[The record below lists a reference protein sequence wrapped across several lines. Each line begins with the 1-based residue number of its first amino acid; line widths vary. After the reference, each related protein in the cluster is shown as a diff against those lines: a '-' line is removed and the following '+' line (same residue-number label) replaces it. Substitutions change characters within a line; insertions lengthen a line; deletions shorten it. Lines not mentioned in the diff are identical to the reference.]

1 MLKDKVA
8 IITGGSRGIGF
19 ETAREFLRNGAKVV
33 IFGHKEDST
42 NIALESLKKE
52 FKKSKILAFNPNLAS
67 EKEISDVFEEVYK
80 TFGKIDILI
89 NNAGVSSS
97 TPLDKYTQEEMDN
110 IINVN
115 IKGVFLCSK
124 VGVKY
129 LKETK
134 GCIINTSSMVSFYGQ
149 RSGCLYPMTKFAVN
163 GLTKSLSRELAQFGI
178 RVNAIAPGITATDMV
193 KNLPDE
199 MIKPLI
205 AQIPLGRMGTPLD
218 MANAFVFLASD
229 KASYI
234 TGEIMQIDGCMIT

>member
-33 IFGHKEDST
+33 IFGHQEDTTAS
-42 NIALESLKKE
+42 ALDSLKKE
-52 FKKSKILAFNPNLAS
+52 FKRSKILAFNPNLAS
-67 EKEISDVFEEVYK
+67 EKEISNVFEEVYK

-97 TPLDKYTQEEMDN
+97 TPLEKYTEEEMEN

-124 VGVKY
+124 VGIKY

-134 GCIINTSSMVSFYGQ
+134 GCIINTSSMVSIYGQ

-163 GLTKSLSRELAQFGI
+163 GLTKSLARELAPFGV

-193 KNLPDE
+193 KNLPE
-199 MIKPLI
+199 QMIKPLI

-229 KASYI
+229 KSSYI
-234 TGEIMQIDGCMIT
+234 TGEIMQVDGCMIS

>member
-1 MLKDKVA
+1 MNTIGQRIFYYRKK
-8 IITGGSRGIGF
+8 RGL
-19 ETAREFLRNGAKVV
+19 TQ
-33 IFGHKEDST
+33 
-42 NIALESLKKE
+42 KE
-52 FKKSKILAFNPNLAS
+52 FARRLAVCPQTVSKW
-67 EKEISDVFEEVYK
+67 EKGLSVPDAQMLMEIAEVFDAVIK
-80 TFGKIDILI
+80 NFGKIDILI

-97 TPLDKYTQEEMDN
+97 TPLEKYTEEEMDN

-124 VGVKY
+124 VGIKY

-134 GCIINTSSMVSFYGQ
+134 GCIINTSSMVSIYGQ
-149 RSGCLYPMTKFAVN
+149 RSGCLYPMSKFAVN
-163 GLTKSLSRELAQFGI
+163 GLTKSLARELAPFGV

-205 AQIPLGRMGTPLD
+205 AQIPLGRMAMPLD

-234 TGEIMQIDGCMIT
+234 TGEIMQIDGCMMS